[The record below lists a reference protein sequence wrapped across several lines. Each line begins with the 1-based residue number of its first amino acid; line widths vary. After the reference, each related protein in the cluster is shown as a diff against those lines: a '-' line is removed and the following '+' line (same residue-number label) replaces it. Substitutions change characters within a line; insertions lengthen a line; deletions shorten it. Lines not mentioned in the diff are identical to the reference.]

1 MKEQYTHEG
10 ITYIVSQANLAK
22 FLEDK
27 PGAVKAGKTN
37 GSAGANQTGESF
49 DMGSVFGGGSSVL
62 QDETKTK
69 ISASLKKHKYSF
81 FAEENVA
88 DDLRLALDGTDWA
101 VTESNVMGRGGIN
114 AISLKSEGGV
124 SKTFNI
130 GSGEDV
136 SQEMISFINNN
147 PTKSPEY
154 VADKEAFMS
163 SMDGYYTPAKVKE
176 LTNKNFL
183 ADLDDEEDFKEAI
196 KKDLGY
202 GNWYTPDDR
211 TKFPGLKDEDI
222 DHLIKTRFNKALGVE
237 KKKVADD
244 RDVDF
249 LARLKSGDYIDQVSG
264 NKLETEQQF
273 FDQYTEN
280 SINSIENENERDL
293 ASINMK
299 LLKKGLSVDDK
310 KKLLIQRDEAAATLK
325 SEGEF
330 EFGFDTKTGMLVKKP
345 KTRENVY
352 KDFESAESDVKK
364 VESDI
369 KRSFTNLPE
378 GSHMSIAQDRYYRN
392 AKQITELNA
401 QLRVKQDFMVGAI
414 DPLVGNK
421 RHKVNKSIGEV
432 LNAMD
437 VNSGIGLVNQDTYNP
452 VPLGEDGKASKS
464 LAEYSDYRSRTS
476 NQLKKLQIEQEAL
489 KRIYLL
495 NESGTSIEKKTP
507 TVGDALMGIGTFGT
521 EEYEEGEGFGGG
533 IGSSFLD
540 KKLGLFGQQSGK
552 LALNSVLGEDAWKN
566 LTGKAAT
573 ETEIVDEYT
582 NIFNDAGIPV
592 SAELQNYSERSFGQQ
607 VTEGVSGSTGIL
619 LEFAVANKAT
629 AALRAAKLFKG
640 GKTFNDLINGAK
652 ATRYQNSAGRV
663 MTEAQILAK
672 ASKARKYTTASSW
685 ASKYMGKSTVAIGPN
700 KVKWLGAALTEGLI
714 EGAKFGIL
722 PSSSG
727 NRANSFATGFGFGL
741 AGQFL
746 TPILG
751 TIKAPKLDKAMYAEG
766 AAKSSKVKNWVIDQA
781 PRLDKAY
788 NLAFKAPLSFAVG
801 SELGE
806 VSLAMAK
813 DAMGLDEVSTFLKE
827 HYDEYSDPAQRFL
840 VNMAV
845 GSTFGLTHKATYTN
859 WKSLEGLRSA
869 KAEAEGNMYE
879 KSTTYTVRKK
889 GNERNKELNLTA
901 REWFKMDPAK
911 FDVLVKPGQ
920 MKVKEGIT
928 VTEFNK
934 HKDVADMME
943 SQIRKSEDAL
953 DLYDPVLAPFRLE
966 KMYKDQNQH
975 YTDKGASIEV
985 IRGDNNS
992 KYFKDNPFAKAK
1004 TEYID
1009 GKGQVHAD
1017 FKQGTTKKV
1026 RQTFNVDKIEP
1037 GIAPHE
1043 LGHAGTSILFGTNA
1057 RFKADFMAK
1066 MMNVAGEVKL
1076 ESGADGAQRTLKDF
1090 IVEQNGKWDTSRNS
1104 WENAR
1109 INEWEVFSYLAE
1121 TLAKPENLRQL
1132 QASKAFEK
1140 FDNLIE
1146 NNLGKELNQKYD
1158 FKTEKDV
1165 VRFFADYISSINKGS
1180 NSLGVMK
1187 HLEGVI
1193 YKGKEGEAGE
1203 IRKSLEKEGF
1213 NFDGELQ
1220 SRDLSLEKSKLFN
1233 RNIELGKTKPEGY
1246 RTEMDANVKEILDL
1260 TKNIK
1265 ASELNA
1271 EQIAKYKEAVSQ
1283 EAGMK
1288 EKPEGFI
1295 NPKRE
1300 RAFKALRENNAGI
1313 LNDFVNKNYKD
1324 VPGSNLTK
1332 SELKTYVE
1340 NNEFLK
1346 ILNSYDVKS
1355 GVPFGAY
1362 LKQNLRPRMGNIL
1375 KALGV
1380 NLDTNMKTVSLDSP
1394 EAMQVESEAV
1404 GSFSK
1409 EVAGANKG
1417 VELIY
1422 ELPVKQETINS
1433 ITSKVSSLD
1442 VTSID
1447 YKTLK
1452 DLMPSATKEMFGKT
1466 SLEKA
1471 KFIADNWKTIYDLLP
1486 QNTSEVSGKATGIEN
1501 SILKDFYVKGDRVK
1515 MVKTGDAA
1523 GNALQEKI
1531 KMSKPEFLKKLG
1543 ITQKLDGSV
1552 DISGMNRNI
1561 KTSTIPSIIN
1571 QTGKA
1576 ITNQLVG
1583 KEVLQSG
1590 RENAATIFNQ
1600 ITSGKSKAL
1609 QSKKLE
1615 IQDFR
1620 DQVNVLYE
1628 VQSKE
1633 FARLLKG
1640 NLSVIED
1647 ASKAVSKTL
1656 VDYFSDFRAKGNEF
1670 GISNKDLRTIGKEL
1684 QAEFQFTKITPTKI
1698 ASKAAKAIVLPNSLK
1713 GIDAKAGLEH
1723 KPFRL
1728 DYVSDVVEA
1737 RAATRVVAKSLVEKY
1752 GDGIYET
1759 MLLAGES
1766 GGTGVGSYMNF
1777 GEMVQGIN
1785 RGTNRFSLHESSELA
1800 LEYMSDIRN
1809 SKGKKYKGLG
1819 RNILSAQGDKAG
1831 QIKRLID
1838 KKTGDWSTKD
1848 LKEAFEAG
1856 EFNKTVLK
1864 DAVESLRQA
1873 YKKGEITHTQANQWV
1888 SIHGGPMTG
1897 LVKLAGSFAVT
1908 PNMTAKQMFKL
1919 YPEKVKNKDGNME
1932 SNYVLE
1938 HTTPAQ
1944 YVKSRI
1950 YDYIINGG
1958 SAKKSAMDL
1967 TLRDYH
1973 TTLIPKQFDTMV
1985 NKTLQTE
1992 LPSWHLPGMDPI
2004 SSRYYEVNHPSDFG
2018 FGLKAFAGNNK
2029 GKVYDHNPNMNIA
2042 QKQKMGNQLRE
2053 INTKLFPEG
2062 LRKTVGKE
2070 LNSKQLDIASY
2081 IDKAF
2086 ANGRKK
2092 KKISRGMSTFDFDET
2107 AGISDNFVIATKGK
2121 ETKRIASSE
2130 WPVVGDKMVKEG
2142 WKMDFSDFNKVTN
2155 GRPGPL
2161 MQKMKNQIKKYGP
2174 ENVFILTA
2182 RAKESQG
2189 AIHEY
2194 LKSEGIEIPLKNI
2207 TGLGNSTGEA
2217 KALWM
2222 LEKFSEGYNDMYF
2235 VDDAISNVKAVKD
2248 VLSQLDIK
2256 SSVQQ
2261 ALMTKNLSIDVNNIM
2276 EHSLNIKNKK
2286 VFSTAEGKVRGRDKK
2301 RRKFFMTDSASDME
2315 LLMEPLYGNG
2325 KKGMKNKE
2333 WFEEN
2338 LYRPWERGIND
2349 LNTARQSILNDY
2361 MGLRKQNKDI
2371 VKSLDKAVEGTNFT
2385 VDQAAR
2391 VYIWSKAGFEVP
2403 GLTTTSRSK
2412 LLAHVYNNPKLQAY
2426 AESVAKLTKIET
2438 GLKKPK
2444 ETWWAETIATEVQE
2458 TGATTGREKYI
2469 GDWIQRKNEIFSE
2482 ENLAKMES
2490 ELGPKW
2496 RESLDNMFDRMET
2509 GRTRNRDLGRIGNEV
2524 MNYLNGSV
2532 GAIMNFNTRS
2542 ATLQLMSSVNFINH
2556 AENNVL
2562 RAGKAFANQPQ
2573 YWKDFMTI
2581 MNSDML
2587 KQRRDGLKI
2596 NVTEAELAAAVHG
2609 PGNKAKKALAWILK
2623 QGYIPTKMADS
2634 FAISSGGAT
2643 YYRNRAKMYQKQG
2656 LSLKKAEAK
2665 AFIDFAAIAE
2675 KTQQSSRADLL
2686 SQQQTSFEGRL
2697 LLPFANT
2704 PMQMNRIMI
2713 KEALDI
2719 GKGRYK
2725 GSFGENSLTNKM
2737 SKIAYYGF
2745 VQSAIFAG
2753 LQSGLFALMANGGD
2767 EEKIAKGKVSAYNTM
2782 ADSFLRG
2789 MGIPGVVVAGI
2800 KNAGLSF
2807 LKENSK
2813 DYNAD
2818 YSEVAEALLNMSPTI
2833 GSKFSKLDQA
2843 GNTWKY
2849 NKKDIQEKGFSLDNQ
2864 YGIEAAAKVIEA
2876 TTNIPISRALR
2887 KNENIKGA
2895 LDERNEN
2902 WQRGMM
2908 LLGWGGWG
2916 LGVEEKDD
2924 AVVPYKRQDFRSK

>member
-10 ITYIVSQANLAK
+10 ITYVVSQANLAK

-27 PGAVKAGKTN
+27 PGAVKVGKTN

-62 QDETKTK
+62 QKETRNK
-69 ISASLKKHKYSF
+69 ISASLKKHKGSF

-88 DDLRLALDGTDWA
+88 DDLRLALDGTDWD

-147 PTKSPEY
+147 PTRSPEY
-154 VADKEAFMS
+154 IADKEDFMS
-163 SMDGYYTPAKVKE
+163 SMDSYYTKDKIKDLTSKE
-176 LTNKNFL
+176 FL
-183 ADLDDEEDFKEAI
+183 ADLEDEEEFKEAI

-202 GNWYTPDDR
+202 GGIFTADNR
-211 TKFPGLKDEDI
+211 TKYPSLKDEDI
-222 DHLIKTRFNKALGVE
+222 DHLIKTRFNKALNVE
-237 KKKVADD
+237 EVKVREDMDAD
-244 RDVDF
+244 F
-249 LARLKSGDYIDQVSG
+249 IERLNSGEYIDQVTG

-280 SINSIENENERDL
+280 SINSIENLNERDL

-310 KKLLIQRDEAAATLK
+310 KKLLIQRDEAVATLK

-330 EFGFDTKTGMLVKKP
+330 EIGFDSKTGMLVKKP
-345 KTRENVY
+345 KTRDNVY
-352 KDFESAESDVKK
+352 KDFESAEASVKK
-364 VESDI
+364 VKSDI
-369 KRSFTNLPE
+369 ESSFSSLPKD
-378 GSHMSIAQDRYYRN
+378 SHMGIAQNRYYRN

-401 QLRVKQDFMVGAI
+401 LMREEVDYSVENVTAAARGIKQRDVEKSSLKNMLKRTEAEDGYGVRSLVTKGLQMLIGAPSPDAVPIPLDKNGQPTMSEEQFADKRKRVRSQLR
-414 DPLVGNK
+414 
-421 RHKVNKSIGEV
+421 
-432 LNAMD
+432 
-437 VNSGIGLVNQDTYNP
+437 
-452 VPLGEDGKASKS
+452 
-464 LAEYSDYRSRTS
+464 
-476 NQLKKLQIEQEAL
+476 KLQIEQEAL

-507 TVGDALMGIGTFGT
+507 AVGDFK
-521 EEYEEGEGFGGG
+521 F
-533 IGSSFLD
+533 
-540 KKLGLFGQQSGK
+540 GLFGQQSGK
-552 LALNSVLGEDAWKN
+552 LALNAVVNNGWEQ
-566 LTGKAAT
+566 LTGNKAT
-573 ETEIVDEYT
+573 ETEIIDEYT

-629 AALRAAKLFKG
+629 AALRAAKMFKG

-652 ATRYQNSAGRV
+652 ATRYQNSAGRI

-672 ASKARKYTTASSW
+672 ANKAKKYTTVSSW
-685 ASKYMGKSTVAIGPN
+685 ASKYMGPSTVKIGPN

-714 EGAKFGIL
+714 EGAKFGVL

-869 KAEAEGNMYE
+869 KAEAESKMYE
-879 KSTTYTVRKK
+879 TSTTYRVKKK
-889 GNERNKELNLTA
+889 GVKRGQGVELTPEQWLKKDSNA
-901 REWFKMDPAK
+901 
-911 FDVLVKPGQ
+911 FDIIHKPGDLRIKQ
-920 MKVKEGIT
+920 SIIELPAAQRVE
-928 VTEFNK
+928 VFNK
-934 HKDVADMME
+934 HKDVADAME
-943 SQIRKSEDAL
+943 HQIRKSEDAL

-966 KMYKDQNQH
+966 KMYRDQNQH
-975 YTDKGASIEV
+975 YIEKGATIEV
-985 IRGDNNS
+985 VRADNNS
-992 KYFKDNPFAKAK
+992 SYFKEYPTAKAK

-1009 GKGQVHAD
+1009 GKGNVHAD
-1017 FKQGTTKKV
+1017 FKQGLTKKV

-1043 LGHAGTSILFGTNA
+1043 LGHSGMSILFGTNA
-1057 RFKADFMAK
+1057 RLKADFLTK
-1066 MMNVAGEVKL
+1066 MMNIAAEVPM
-1076 ESGADGAQRTLKDF
+1076 EYGAEGAKRTLKDAL
-1090 IVEQNGKWDTSRNS
+1090 VEQNGKWDTNRNS
-1104 WENAR
+1104 YENAR
-1109 INEWEVFSYLAE
+1109 INEWEVFSHLAE
-1121 TLAKPENLRQL
+1121 QLAKPENLRAL
-1132 QASKAFEK
+1132 QSSKAFEK

-1146 NNLGKELNQKYD
+1146 KNVGEKLNQKYD
-1158 FKTEKDV
+1158 FKTHKDV
-1165 VRFFADYISSINKGS
+1165 VRFFADYIKTINKGS
-1180 NSLGVMK
+1180 NSLGALK
-1187 HLEGVI
+1187 HLDGVI
-1193 YKGKEGEAGE
+1193 YKGKEGEAEG
-1203 IRKSLEKEGF
+1203 IKSSLKKEGM

-1233 RNIELGKTKPEGY
+1233 RNIELGKTQPKGF
-1246 RTEMDANVKEILDL
+1246 RVEMDDNVKKIKELN
-1260 TKNIK
+1260 KNIK

-1271 EQIAKYKEAVSQ
+1271 EQIAKYKEAVSE
-1283 EAGMK
+1283 EAKMK

-1300 RAFKALRENNAGI
+1300 MAFKSLRENNAGI
-1313 LNDFVNKNYKD
+1313 LNDFVNKNYKE

-1332 SELKTYVE
+1332 AELKNYVE

-1346 ILNSYDVKS
+1346 ILNSYNVKS
-1355 GVPFGAY
+1355 NVPFGAY

-1380 NLDTNMKTVSLDSP
+1380 DLGSKMKTVSLDSP
-1394 EAMQVESEAV
+1394 EAMQVESEAA

-1417 VELIY
+1417 IELVY
-1422 ELPVKQETINS
+1422 DLPVKQETINS

-1442 VTSID
+1442 VTNID

-1466 SLEKA
+1466 NLEKA
-1471 KFIADNWKTIYDLLP
+1471 KFIADNWKTIYELLP

-1501 SILKDFYVKGDRVK
+1501 SILKDFYVKKDRVK
-1515 MVKTGDAA
+1515 MSKTGDAA
-1523 GNALQEKI
+1523 GNAIQEKI
-1531 KMSKPEFLKKLG
+1531 KMSKPEFLEKLG
-1543 ITQKLDGSV
+1543 ITQKLDGIV

-1615 IQDFR
+1615 IQGFK
-1620 DQVNVLYE
+1620 DQVNLLYE
-1628 VQSKE
+1628 VQNKE
-1633 FARLLKG
+1633 FAKMLKG
-1640 NLSVIED
+1640 NLNIYRED

-1656 VDYFSDFRAKGNEF
+1656 VDYFSDFKARGNEF

-1684 QAEFQFTKITPTKI
+1684 HAEFQFTGITPIKI
-1698 ASKAAKAIVLPNSLK
+1698 ASKAAKAIVLPNSLR

-1728 DYVSDVVEA
+1728 DDVSEVIEA
-1737 RAATRVVAKSLVEKY
+1737 RAATRVVVKSLVEKY
-1752 GDGIYET
+1752 GDGVYEN
-1759 MLLAGES
+1759 LLLLGES

-1777 GEMVQGIN
+1777 GEMVAGAN
-1785 RGTNRFSLHESSELA
+1785 RKTNRFSLHESSQQA
-1800 LEYMSDIRN
+1800 LEYMSDIKN

-1831 QIKRLID
+1831 QMKRLID
-1838 KKTGDWSTKD
+1838 SKTGDWSTKN

-1864 DAVESLRQA
+1864 DAVEALRKA
-1873 YKKGEITHTQANQWV
+1873 YDKGEITHTQANQWV

-1897 LVKLAGSFAVT
+1897 LIKLAGSFAVT

-1919 YPEKVKNKDGNME
+1919 FPERVKNKDGVVE

-1958 SAKKSAMDL
+1958 STKKSAMDL

-1992 LPSWHLPGMDPI
+1992 LPSWHLPGMDPVA
-2004 SSRYYEVNHPSDFG
+2004 SRYYEVNHPSNFG

-2029 GKVYDHNPNMNIA
+2029 GRVYDHNPNMNVA
-2042 QKQKMGNQLRE
+2042 QKIKAGKQLRE
-2053 INTKLFPEG
+2053 INKNLFPKG
-2062 LRKTVGKE
+2062 LRKAVGKE
-2070 LNSKQLDIASY
+2070 LNSKQLEIAKN
-2081 IDKAF
+2081 IDKALT
-2086 ANGRKK
+2086 NGRKK
-2092 KKISRGMSTFDFDET
+2092 NKKSRGMSTFDFDET

-2121 ETKRIASSE
+2121 QTKRIASSE
-2130 WPVVGDKMVKEG
+2130 WPVVGESMVKEG

-2161 MQKMKNQIKKYGP
+2161 MQKLKNQIRKYGN

-2194 LKSEGIEIPLKNI
+2194 LKSEGVELPLKNI

-2222 LEKFSEGYNDMYF
+2222 LEKFAEGYNDMYF

-2248 VLSQLDIK
+2248 VLNQLDIK

-2261 ALMTKNLSIDVNNIM
+2261 ALQTKNLNVDINNIM
-2276 EHSLNIKNKK
+2276 EHSLNIKSKK
-2286 VFSTAEGKVRGRDKK
+2286 VFSNSEGKVRGRDKK

-2315 LLMEPLYGNG
+2315 LLMEPLYGKG
-2325 KKGMKNKE
+2325 KKGMENKK
-2333 WFEEN
+2333 WFEDN
-2338 LYRPWERGIND
+2338 LYKPWERGIND
-2349 LNTARQSILNDY
+2349 LNTARQTILNDY
-2361 MGLRKQNKDI
+2361 MSLRKNNKDI
-2371 VKSLDKAVEGTNFT
+2371 VKSLDKAVDGTNFT

-2391 VYIWSKAGFEVP
+2391 VYIWNKAGFEIP
-2403 GLTTTSRSK
+2403 GLTKTSKAK
-2412 LLAHVYNNPKLQAY
+2412 LLEHVTKNPKLQAY
-2426 AESVAKLTKIET
+2426 AESVAVLTKIET
-2438 GLKKPK
+2438 GLKQPK
-2444 ETWWAETIATEVQE
+2444 ETWYAETIATEVQE
-2458 TGATTGREKYI
+2458 TGTTVGREKYI
-2469 GDWIQRKNEIFSE
+2469 GEWIQKKNEVFTK
-2482 ENLAKMES
+2482 ENMAKMES

-2496 RESLDNMFDRMET
+2496 RESIENMFSRMET
-2509 GRTRNRDLGRIGNEV
+2509 GRTRKRDLGRIGNEV

-2643 YYRNRAKMYQKQG
+2643 YYRNRAIMYQKQG

-2789 MGIPGVVVAGI
+2789 MGIPGVVASGI

-2807 LKENSK
+2807 LRENSK

-2843 GNTWKY
+2843 GNTYKY
-2849 NKKDIQEKGFSLDNQ
+2849 NKKDILEKGFSLDNQ
-2864 YGIEAAAKVIEA
+2864 HGIEAAAKVIEA
-2876 TTNIPISRALR
+2876 TTNVPISRALR
-2887 KNENIKGA
+2887 KTENIKGA

-2924 AVVPYKRQDFRSK
+2924 ARVPYKRQDFRSK